1 MIKTRWKEYIMRS
14 LFCVIIIFLVS
25 FTFNLSVSGE
35 IEKEHLEDENDNEKI
50 PLISELLE
58 DMSIGTAS
66 SSQAFTET
74 TTTTTDTTTET
85 IGTENYMPADVSLS
99 DTSLQTDIAGTSTA
113 NISNETETT
122 TISPATLT
130 TTDIV
135 VTGTTASLPATNT
148 QATTSVLDAGT
159 STATVA
165 TSTITISTSTTTA
178 TLTTKEQG
186 TPTLTGTGIIF
197 TPTAYRLDKKT
208 GFESDFI
215 IAYYIGDMW
224 RRLSDRG
231 IEFIDPIE
239 FLFFSLDMRYSFL
252 KEKGYLPSLAGG
264 FNGSIVLKG
273 RASTVENVGTVIE
286 KGTKRFG
293 YRYLVASKSF
303 KKNNYHIGLLIGKID
318 SIFNAIKGMDIK
330 GNTLLLRRN
339 QLEDS
344 NALFLAFDTTICKRQ
359 IGLELIYPSKGHFL
373 LNTSIN
379 QFLPFDFA
387 IMKMPDGFSL
397 IGYFGIRL
405 PIYPYQK

>member
-1 MIKTRWKEYIMRS
+1 MRF

-25 FTFNLSVSGE
+25 FTFNLSVAGE
-35 IEKEHLEDENDNEKI
+35 LEKEHLEEENDNEKT

-74 TTTTTDTTTET
+74 TTTTTDTNTET
-85 IGTENYMPADVSLS
+85 IGTENYMPADVSLP
-99 DTSLQTDIAGTSTA
+99 DTSLQSDIAGTSTA
-113 NISNETETT
+113 NISNETATT
-122 TISPATLT
+122 TILPATFT

-135 VTGTTASLPATNT
+135 VTGTTAEMSAPLPATNT
-148 QATTSVLDAGT
+148 QATTPVLDAGT

-165 TSTITISTSTTTA
+165 TSTITISTSTTVLA
-178 TLTTKEQG
+178 TSTTKEQG

-224 RRLSDRG
+224 RRLRDRG

-252 KEKGYLPSLAGG
+252 KEKGYLPFLAGG

-293 YRYLVASKSF
+293 YSYLVSSKSF

-330 GNTLLLRRN
+330 GDTLLLRRN

-344 NALFLAFDTTICKRQ
+344 NALFLAFNTTICKRQ

-373 LNTSIN
+373 LNTSIER
-379 QFLPFDFA
+379 FLPFDFA